1 MATTEAKRVQPR
13 QPNCDL
19 ETVLKLEQANLNCF
33 PSLMTHHDGSWIS
46 RLSPGGS
53 ARRNNSLN
61 FYDVNDGDE
70 AEERLVEARQ
80 RFKKRDVAFHVR
92 WTPLVP
98 ADVDQVLTEQNYT
111 RLDETLVL
119 SRSIWV
125 LGDTDVP
132 KGYELSQV
140 PLDEW
145 IRKYALVGGAQP
157 GAPLD
162 ATVQALHDVLSRV
175 AVELVALIVET
186 EDGNP
191 AAVLLGVVDGDML
204 GIFSV
209 ATAEVYR
216 RQGLAYALMCEVQ
229 RLGAERGAE
238 TAWLQVVAENAPA
251 VELYDSLGYREAY
264 AYHYCRD
271 AQP

>member
-1 MATTEAKRVQPR
+1 MVTTEAKRVQPR

-33 PSLMTHHDGSWIS
+33 PSLMAHHDGSWIS

-61 FYDVNDGDE
+61 FYDAQDGDE
-70 AEERLVEARQ
+70 AESRLDSARA
-80 RFKKRDVAFHVR
+80 RFKRLEMAFHVR

-98 ADVDQVLTEQNYT
+98 TDVDQVLASQKYA
-111 RLDETLVL
+111 RVDETLVL
-119 SRSIWV
+119 SRSIWG

-132 KGYELSQV
+132 KGYKLSEV
-140 PLDEW
+140 SLSEW
-145 IRKYALVGGAQP
+145 ISNYAQVDGAKH
-157 GAPLD
+157 GEPLSE
-162 ATVQALHDVLSRV
+162 TEQALHDVLSRV
-175 AVELVALIVET
+175 TVELIALVLET
-186 EDGNP
+186 EDGVP
-191 AAVLLGVVDGDML
+191 AAVLLGVVDGDLL

-209 ATAEVYR
+209 KTAEAFR

-229 RLGAERGAE
+229 SLGAKRGAE
-238 TAWLQVVAENAPA
+238 TAWLQVVADNAAA

-264 AYHYCRD
+264 AYHYCKD